1 MIAGVAFDAA
11 LADPFSY
18 RVPDGWQLAPGQRV
32 LAQLRG
38 ALSFKKAERKTYVP
52 SNQPKVLPVVS
63 EKQSPNL
70 PGAQRN
76 KNIIQETRHLESPSP
91 IPLPNGRHHCGRLQ
105 PVIEGGGDDATR
117 AFHRMDELPQQA
129 RCAAILS
136 VHGQLIGYDG

>member
-63 EKQSPNL
+63 EKQRPNL

-76 KNIIQETRHLESPSP
+76 ENIIQETRQLGSPGP
-91 IPLPNGRHHCGRLQ
+91 VPLPTADITADAFSQSSKVGVTTRPVRSIGWMNSLSRLG
-105 PVIEGGGDDATR
+105 VR
-117 AFHRMDELPQQA
+117 R
-129 RCAAILS
+129 S
-136 VHGQLIGYDG
+136 